1 MDRVSNRQ
9 TTWYLINIKARR
21 EQTTEHYVQV
31 FRSLYEQDPLV
42 GFPRGGKSGSLK
54 YVTFSN
60 LLDDWLESY
69 KPEDLFD
76 ENGNPN
82 LIQIGLLSYTIIDPD
97 AFYNKRS
104 REDITMDDWNED
116 IVANKKETDLYFI
129 PSVHTLAVKCNSD
142 ISLKNIVFYLSEALN
157 RVEPDTFDVDVII
170 ERDILERI
178 LNAHAVT
185 HLYANISYSNPGHT
199 RGFEAAFDRKL
210 REMGASRI
218 EFTATGSKE
227 HPLNSEDDGML
238 QSLVNLSEENGYVQ
252 ATIQP
257 TENAKLEKID
267 SSEHPRKLVVPQIV
281 NDVCSTIYNTIRGII
296 H

>member
-21 EQTTEHYVQV
+21 DQTTEHYVQA
-31 FRSLYEQDPLV
+31 FHNLYEQDPLIS
-42 GFPRGGKSGSLK
+42 FPRSGKSGSLK
-54 YVTFSN
+54 YATFSN
-60 LLDDWLESY
+60 LLD
-69 KPEDLFD
+69 
-76 ENGNPN
+76 ENNTPKW
-82 LIQIGLLSYTIIDPD
+82 IQIGLLSYTIIDPE

-104 REDITMDDWNED
+104 RENVTMDNWNED

-129 PSVHTLAVKCNSD
+129 PSVHTLVVRCNSD
-142 ISLKNIVFYLSEALN
+142 ISLKNIVYYLSEALN
-157 RVEPDTFDVDVII
+157 QVEPETFDVDIII
-170 ERDILERI
+170 ERDILDRI

-218 EFTATGSKE
+218 EFTATGSKD
-227 HPLNSEDDGML
+227 HPLNSEYDGML
-238 QSLVNLSEENGYVQ
+238 QSVVNLSEQNGYVQ
-252 ATIQP
+252 ATIQS
-257 TENAKLEKID
+257 TENAKFEKID

-281 NDVCSTIYNTIRGII
+281 NDICSTIYNTIRSII

>member
-21 EQTTEHYVQV
+21 DQTTEHYVQA
-31 FRSLYEQDPLV
+31 FRNLYEQDPLIS
-42 GFPRGGKSGSLK
+42 FPRSGKSGSLK
-54 YVTFSN
+54 YATFSN
-60 LLDDWLESY
+60 LLD
-69 KPEDLFD
+69 
-76 ENGNPN
+76 ENNTPKW
-82 LIQIGLLSYTIIDPD
+82 IQIGLLSYTIIDPE

-104 REDITMDDWNED
+104 RENVTMYNWNED

-129 PSVHTLAVKCNSD
+129 PSVHTLVVRCNSD
-142 ISLKNIVFYLSEALN
+142 ISLKNIVYYLSEALN
-157 RVEPDTFDVDVII
+157 HVEPETFDVDIII
-170 ERDILERI
+170 ERDILDRI

-218 EFTATGSKE
+218 EFTATGSKD
-227 HPLNSEDDGML
+227 HPLNSEYDGML
-238 QSLVNLSEENGYVQ
+238 QSVVNLSEQNGYVQ
-252 ATIQP
+252 ATIQS
-257 TENAKLEKID
+257 TENAKFEKID

-281 NDVCSTIYNTIRGII
+281 NDICSTIYNTIRSII

>member
-21 EQTTEHYVQV
+21 DQTTEHYVQA
-31 FRSLYEQDPLV
+31 FRNLYEQDPLIS
-42 GFPRGGKSGSLK
+42 FPRSGKSGSLK
-54 YVTFSN
+54 YATFSN
-60 LLDDWLESY
+60 LLD
-69 KPEDLFD
+69 
-76 ENGNPN
+76 ENNTPKW
-82 LIQIGLLSYTIIDPD
+82 IQIGLLSYTIIDPE

-104 REDITMDDWNED
+104 RENVTMDNWNED

-129 PSVHTLAVKCNSD
+129 PSVHTLVVRCNSD
-142 ISLKNIVFYLSEALN
+142 ISLKNIVYYLSEALN
-157 RVEPDTFDVDVII
+157 QVEPETFDVDIII
-170 ERDILERI
+170 ERDILDRI

-199 RGFEAAFDRKL
+199 RGFEAVFDRKL

-218 EFTATGSKE
+218 EFTATGSKD
-227 HPLNSEDDGML
+227 HPLNSEYDGML
-238 QSLVNLSEENGYVQ
+238 QSVVNLSEQNGYVQ
-252 ATIQP
+252 ATIQS
-257 TENAKLEKID
+257 TENAKFEKID

-281 NDVCSTIYNTIRGII
+281 NDICSTIYNTIRSII

>member
-21 EQTTEHYVQV
+21 DQTTEHYVQA
-31 FRSLYEQDPLV
+31 FHNLYEQDPLIS
-42 GFPRGGKSGSLK
+42 FPRSGKSGSLK
-54 YVTFSN
+54 YATFSN
-60 LLDDWLESY
+60 LLD
-69 KPEDLFD
+69 
-76 ENGNPN
+76 ENNTPKW
-82 LIQIGLLSYTIIDPD
+82 IQIGLLSYTIIDPE

-104 REDITMDDWNED
+104 RENVTMDNWNED

-129 PSVHTLAVKCNSD
+129 PSVHTLVVRCNSD
-142 ISLKNIVFYLSEALN
+142 ISLKNIVYYLSEALN
-157 RVEPDTFDVDVII
+157 HVEPETFDVDIII
-170 ERDILERI
+170 ERDILDRI

-218 EFTATGSKE
+218 EFTATGSKD
-227 HPLNSEDDGML
+227 HPINSEYDGTL
-238 QSLVNLSEENGYVQ
+238 QSVVNLSEQNGYVQ
-252 ATIQP
+252 ATIQS
-257 TENAKLEKID
+257 TENAKFEKID

-281 NDVCSTIYNTIRGII
+281 NDICSTIYNTIRSII

>member
-1 MDRVSNRQ
+1 MDRISNRQ

-21 EQTTEHYVQV
+21 NQTTEHYVQV

-54 YVTFSN
+54 NITFSN
-60 LLDDWLESY
+60 LV
-69 KPEDLFD
+69 D
-76 ENGNPN
+76 ENDNPN
-82 LIQIGLLSYTIIDPD
+82 WIQIGLLSYTIIDPE

-104 REDITMDDWNED
+104 REDVTMDDWNED

-129 PSVHTLAVKCNSD
+129 PSVHTMAVRCNSD
-142 ISLKNIVFYLSEALN
+142 ISLKNIVFYLSNALN
-157 RVEPDTFDVDVII
+157 RVEPETFDVDVIV
-170 ERDILERI
+170 ERDILDKI
-178 LNAHAVT
+178 LNAYIVT

-199 RGFEAAFDRKL
+199 QGFEAAFDEKL

-218 EFTATGSKE
+218 EVIATGSKE
-227 HPLNSEDDGML
+227 YPLNSENDGML
-238 QSLVNLSEENGYVQ
+238 QSLVNISEENGYVQ
-252 ATIQP
+252 ATIQA
-257 TENAKLEKID
+257 TENTKLEKVD

-281 NDVCSTIYNTIRGII
+281 NDVCSTIYNAIRSII

>member
-1 MDRVSNRQ
+1 MLIFYLYRCSQDKSVYLQKINHLNIMDRVSNRQ
-9 TTWYLINIKARR
+9 TTWYLVNIKARR

-60 LLDDWLESY
+60 LLD
-69 KPEDLFD
+69 

-82 LIQIGLLSYTIIDPD
+82 WIQIGLLSYTIIDPE

-104 REDITMDDWNED
+104 REDVTMDWNDD
-116 IVANKKETDLYFI
+116 IVANKKETDFYFI

-142 ISLKNIVFYLSEALN
+142 ISLKNIIFYLSEALN

-199 RGFEAAFDRKL
+199 RGFEAVFDRKL

-227 HPLNSEDDGML
+227 RKHPM
-238 QSLVNLSEENGYVQ
+238 Q
-252 ATIQP
+252 AVLYKTNKP
-257 TENAKLEKID
+257 K
-267 SSEHPRKLVVPQIV
+267 S
-281 NDVCSTIYNTIRGII
+281 
-296 H
+296 

>member
-21 EQTTEHYVQV
+21 DQTTEHYVQA
-31 FRSLYEQDPLV
+31 FRNLYEQDPLIS
-42 GFPRGGKSGSLK
+42 FPRSGKSGSLK
-54 YVTFSN
+54 YATFSN
-60 LLDDWLESY
+60 LLD
-69 KPEDLFD
+69 
-76 ENGNPN
+76 ENNTPKW
-82 LIQIGLLSYTIIDPD
+82 IQIGLLSYTIIDPE

-104 REDITMDDWNED
+104 RENVTMDNWNED

-129 PSVHTLAVKCNSD
+129 PSVHTLVVRCNSD
-142 ISLKNIVFYLSEALN
+142 ISLKNIVYYLSEALN
-157 RVEPDTFDVDVII
+157 QVEPETFDVDIII
-170 ERDILERI
+170 ERDILDRI

-199 RGFEAAFDRKL
+199 RGFEASFDRKL

-218 EFTATGSKE
+218 EFTATGSKD
-227 HPLNSEDDGML
+227 HPLNSEYDGML
-238 QSLVNLSEENGYVQ
+238 QSVVNLSEQNGYVQ
-252 ATIQP
+252 ATIQS
-257 TENAKLEKID
+257 TENAKFEKID

-281 NDVCSTIYNTIRGII
+281 NDICSTIYNTIRSII

>member
-1 MDRVSNRQ
+1 M
-9 TTWYLINIKARR
+9 
-21 EQTTEHYVQV
+21 
-31 FRSLYEQDPLV
+31 
-42 GFPRGGKSGSLK
+42 
-54 YVTFSN
+54 
-60 LLDDWLESY
+60 
-69 KPEDLFD
+69 
-76 ENGNPN
+76 
-82 LIQIGLLSYTIIDPD
+82 
-97 AFYNKRS
+97 
-104 REDITMDDWNED
+104 
-116 IVANKKETDLYFI
+116 
-129 PSVHTLAVKCNSD
+129 
-142 ISLKNIVFYLSEALN
+142 KNIVFYLSEALN

-178 LNAHAVT
+178 LNAHVVT

-227 HPLNSEDDGML
+227 YPLNSEDDGML
-238 QSLVNLSEENGYVQ
+238 QSIVNLSEQNGYVQ
-252 ATIQP
+252 ATIQS

>member
-21 EQTTEHYVQV
+21 DQTTEHYVQA
-31 FRSLYEQDPLV
+31 FRNLYEQDPLIS
-42 GFPRGGKSGSLK
+42 FPRSGKSGSLK
-54 YVTFSN
+54 YATFSN
-60 LLDDWLESY
+60 LLD
-69 KPEDLFD
+69 
-76 ENGNPN
+76 ENNTPKW
-82 LIQIGLLSYTIIDPD
+82 IQIGLLSYTIIDPE

-104 REDITMDDWNED
+104 RENVTMDNWNED

-129 PSVHTLAVKCNSD
+129 PSVHTLVVRCNSD
-142 ISLKNIVFYLSEALN
+142 ISLKNIVYYLSEALN
-157 RVEPDTFDVDVII
+157 QVEPETFDVDIII
-170 ERDILERI
+170 ERDILDRI

-218 EFTATGSKE
+218 EFTATGSKD
-227 HPLNSEDDGML
+227 HPLSSEYDGML
-238 QSLVNLSEENGYVQ
+238 QSVVNLSEQNGYVQ
-252 ATIQP
+252 ATIQS
-257 TENAKLEKID
+257 TENAKFEKID

-281 NDVCSTIYNTIRGII
+281 NDICSTIYNTIRSII

>member
-21 EQTTEHYVQV
+21 AQTTEHYVQA
-31 FRSLYEQDPLV
+31 FRNLYEQDPLIS
-42 GFPRGGKSGSLK
+42 FPRSGKSGSLK
-54 YVTFSN
+54 YATFSN
-60 LLDDWLESY
+60 LLD
-69 KPEDLFD
+69 
-76 ENGNPN
+76 ENNTPKW
-82 LIQIGLLSYTIIDPD
+82 IQIGLLSYTIIDPE

-104 REDITMDDWNED
+104 RENVTMDNWNED

-129 PSVHTLAVKCNSD
+129 PSVHTLAVRCNSD
-142 ISLKNIVFYLSEALN
+142 ISLKNIVYYLSEALN
-157 RVEPDTFDVDVII
+157 HVEPETFDVDIII
-170 ERDILERI
+170 ERDILDRI

-218 EFTATGSKE
+218 EFTATGSKD
-227 HPLNSEDDGML
+227 HPLNSEYDGML
-238 QSLVNLSEENGYVQ
+238 QSVVNLSEQNGYVQ
-252 ATIQP
+252 ATIQS
-257 TENAKLEKID
+257 TENAKFEKID

-281 NDVCSTIYNTIRGII
+281 NDICSTIYNTIRSII

>member
-1 MDRVSNRQ
+1 MDRVSNKR

-21 EQTTEHYVQV
+21 EQTTEHYVHV
-31 FRSLYEQDPLV
+31 FHSLYEQDPLI

-60 LLDDWLESY
+60 LLD
-69 KPEDLFD
+69 

-82 LIQIGLLSYTIIDPD
+82 WIQIGLLSYTIIDPE

-104 REDITMDDWNED
+104 REDVTMYNWNED

-129 PSVHTLAVKCNSD
+129 PLVHTLAVRCNSD

-157 RVEPDTFDVDVII
+157 RVEPETFDVDVII
-170 ERDILERI
+170 EHDILERI
-178 LNAHAVT
+178 LNAHIVT
-185 HLYANISYSNPGHT
+185 HLYANISYSNHGHT
-199 RGFEAAFDRKL
+199 RGFEAVFDRKL

-218 EFTATGSKE
+218 EFTATGSQE
-227 HPLNSEDDGML
+227 HPLSSEDDGML
-238 QSLVNLSEENGYVQ
+238 KSIVNLSERNGFVK
-252 ATIQP
+252 ATIQS
-257 TENAKLEKID
+257 TENSGLEKID
-267 SSEHPRKLVVPQIV
+267 SSEHPRKLVIPQIV
-281 NDVCSTIYNTIRGII
+281 NNVCSTLYNTIRSII

>member
-1 MDRVSNRQ
+1 MQKINHLNIMDRVSNRQ

-60 LLDDWLESY
+60 LLD
-69 KPEDLFD
+69 

-82 LIQIGLLSYTIIDPD
+82 WIQIGLLSYTIIDPE

-104 REDITMDDWNED
+104 RENVTMDDWNED
-116 IVANKKETDLYFI
+116 IVANKKETNLYFI

-142 ISLKNIVFYLSEALN
+142 ISLKNIVFYLSKALN

-178 LNAHAVT
+178 LSAHAVT

-210 REMGASRI
+210 REMEASRI

-227 HPLNSEDDGML
+227 HPLNSEEDGML
-238 QSLVNLSEENGYVQ
+238 QSLVNLSEENGYVR
-252 ATIQP
+252 ATIQS

-281 NDVCSTIYNTIRGII
+281 NDVCSTIYNTIRSII